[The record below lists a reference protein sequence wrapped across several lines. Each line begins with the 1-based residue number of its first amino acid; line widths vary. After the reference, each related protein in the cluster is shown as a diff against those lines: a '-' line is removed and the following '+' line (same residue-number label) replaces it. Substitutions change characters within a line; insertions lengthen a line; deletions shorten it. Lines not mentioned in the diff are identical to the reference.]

1 MGWNGIP
8 RVPYHRRLG
17 NKELD
22 SFCRLLYASMRNNT
36 MEEYI
41 DKLQY
46 VFKKT
51 IAEKM
56 RKQGF
61 KFRPVLRQNKYGP
74 SLNKCDYELEVV
86 VVDKK
91 IRVEV
96 VIKNNK

>member
-1 MGWNGIP
+1 MIP
-8 RVPYHRRLG
+8 KVPYHKRIA

-22 SFCRLLYASMRNNT
+22 NFCRLLYASMRKNT

-41 DKLQY
+41 EKLQY
-46 VFKKT
+46 VYKKA

-61 KFRPVLRQNKYGP
+61 KFRPVLRQNKYGR

-86 VVDKK
+86 IIDKK
-91 IRVEV
+91 ACITVE
-96 VIKNNK
+96 IKNNI

>member
-1 MGWNGIP
+1 MIP
-8 RVPYHRRLG
+8 KIPYQDRLK
-17 NKELD
+17 NKDLD

-41 DKLQY
+41 EKLQY

-61 KFRPVLRQNKYGP
+61 KFRPVLRYNKYGP
-74 SLNKCDYELEVV
+74 SLNKCDYKLDCTVE
-86 VVDKK
+86 DKK
-91 IRVEV
+91 LKISIEL
-96 VIKNNK
+96 

>member
-1 MGWNGIP
+1 MIP
-8 RVPYHRRLG
+8 KIPYQDRLK
-17 NKELD
+17 NKDLD

-56 RKQGF
+56 CKQGF

-74 SLNKCDYELEVV
+74 NLNKCDYKLDITIINKKALIIIEL
-86 VVDKK
+86 
-91 IRVEV
+91 
-96 VIKNNK
+96 